1 MFPFGKKT
9 PSKTLSRVKTTF
21 HSVFAVIVLS
31 AFVLGIS
38 YFVRELS
45 LLTPTKLAAVSQ
57 PVLDKLGVSNETA
70 GEVAGDFAKRAE
82 PPAAVEA
89 PKSVEEEKEALFSIA
104 VFADVHSDLENLRAA
119 VSKTRDLEINT
130 VFLLGDE
137 TDLGVPKDLAA
148 VKKVMDDSGLTYYA
162 LPGDRDLYDTV
173 GQQAFLDVFGV
184 NYHSVGIGG
193 KKFVLLDNSANF
205 TIVLGNLIDW
215 FVREVADA
223 DFVLLSQPLYHPS
236 NDKVM
241 GVVDG
246 EEDAAVRKQ
255 ALELLDVIRA
265 SPVVA
270 VVAGDHHMSS
280 TSPDPVDT
288 QLTHYVVG
296 AITRER
302 NLQPPRFGVLT
313 IFTDGDYEVKD
324 VVL

>member
-1 MFPFGKKT
+1 
-9 PSKTLSRVKTTF
+9 
-21 HSVFAVIVLS
+21 
-31 AFVLGIS
+31 
-38 YFVRELS
+38 
-45 LLTPTKLAAVSQ
+45 
-57 PVLDKLGVSNETA
+57 
-70 GEVAGDFAKRAE
+70 
-82 PPAAVEA
+82 
-89 PKSVEEEKEALFSIA
+89 
-104 VFADVHSDLENLRAA
+104 
-119 VSKTRDLEINT
+119 
-130 VFLLGDE
+130 
-137 TDLGVPKDLAA
+137 
-148 VKKVMDDSGLTYYA
+148 MDDSGLTYYA